1 MKKILSTRVLV
12 KICVLTTILLVL
24 IIYTIWGNSALMV
37 SMVNISSDR
46 IASVKEEITTIYH
59 ENRGRYG
66 YRRITAELRKRTFSV
81 NHKTVQRL
89 MKELGLVCR
98 VRMKKYLSHSQK
110 YRNRML
116 L

>member
-46 IASVKEEITTIYH
+46 IPSAFS
-59 ENRGRYG
+59 NF
-66 YRRITAELRKRTFSV
+66 RIVPVYEWKV
-81 NHKTVQRL
+81 
-89 MKELGLVCR
+89 
-98 VRMKKYLSHSQK
+98 
-110 YRNRML
+110 
-116 L
+116 

>member
-46 IASVKEEITTIYH
+46 IPETNCQGLFNQIHKKGARSTVWLLTPRLTDYIFPFS
-59 ENRGRYG
+59 RSLQRY
-66 YRRITAELRKRTFSV
+66 A
-81 NHKTVQRL
+81 
-89 MKELGLVCR
+89 
-98 VRMKKYLSHSQK
+98 
-110 YRNRML
+110 
-116 L
+116 

>member
-46 IASVKEEITTIYH
+46 IASAFS
-59 ENRGRYG
+59 NF
-66 YRRITAELRKRTFSV
+66 RIAKCPT
-81 NHKTVQRL
+81 
-89 MKELGLVCR
+89 CI
-98 VRMKKYLSHSQK
+98 
-110 YRNRML
+110 ML
-116 L
+116 NLEKAIQN

>member
-46 IASVKEEITTIYH
+46 IACP
-59 ENRGRYG
+59 
-66 YRRITAELRKRTFSV
+66 
-81 NHKTVQRL
+81 
-89 MKELGLVCR
+89 M
-98 VRMKKYLSHSQK
+98 
-110 YRNRML
+110 
-116 L
+116 

>member
-46 IASVKEEITTIYH
+46 IASAFS
-59 ENRGRYG
+59 NF
-66 YRRITAELRKRTFSV
+66 RIA
-81 NHKTVQRL
+81 Q
-89 MKELGLVCR
+89 VCPTCI
-98 VRMKKYLSHSQK
+98 
-110 YRNRML
+110 ML
-116 L
+116 NLEKAIQN